1 MIKSCISFRLRFNLL
16 SLLLTVGLVAW
27 IADRAT
33 IHGAQRID
41 QNLQRAQALMSS
53 RLTGDHWSVEHLPS
67 LIPSPS
73 ANRPSPSGSS
83 RQLVSQ

>member
-1 MIKSCISFRLRFNLL
+1 MIKSCVSFRFRFNLL

-41 QNLQRAQALMSS
+41 QNLERAQALMSS

-73 ANRPSPSGSS
+73 ANGPSLPHPSP
-83 RQLVSQ
+83 QLVSQ